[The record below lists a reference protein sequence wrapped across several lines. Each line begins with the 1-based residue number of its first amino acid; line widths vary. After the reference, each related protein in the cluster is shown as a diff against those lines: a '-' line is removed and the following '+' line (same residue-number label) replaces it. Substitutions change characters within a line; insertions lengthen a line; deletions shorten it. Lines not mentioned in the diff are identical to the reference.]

1 MVQRTCL
8 DCGEA
13 WTLTASLAHLR
24 PRRSRRAAGRFGAS
38 PWAGNPT
45 YRASGQGAGYAA
57 DASADLD
64 QQLEMIREARTCPKC
79 SSEHYQDRPA

>member
-13 WTLTASLAHLR
+13 WTLPASLAHLR
-24 PRRSRRAAGRFGAS
+24 PRRSRGAG

-45 YRASGQGAGYAA
+45 YRTSGQGAGYAA
-57 DASADLD
+57 EASANLD